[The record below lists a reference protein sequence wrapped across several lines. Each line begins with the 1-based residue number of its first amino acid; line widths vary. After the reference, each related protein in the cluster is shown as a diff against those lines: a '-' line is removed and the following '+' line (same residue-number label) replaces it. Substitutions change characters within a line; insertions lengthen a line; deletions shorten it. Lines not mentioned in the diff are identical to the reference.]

1 VWFADQGVELIQ
13 VDRVSQQR
21 NIGDQRSL
29 ETLMV
34 SQVAAYRRTGAGFK
48 ADGDADRASRGDPDV

>member
-34 SQVAAYRRTGAGFK
+34 SQVAE
-48 ADGDADRASRGDPDV
+48 